1 MRLIPPVYHIVGE
14 IIFSSAAHPSF
25 AQFRMHPFTFPV
37 IVYYKQIF
45 QCNYRSWMNCITC
58 CWEQYASLRGLLP
71 LLRRARRLIEFTV
84 QIISV
89 AIIELL
95 QPPSVRVMCPDGLAW
110 PAILVP
116 SRQGAF
122 SRVLFIM
129 SFSCCCC
136 RLSRC
141 TSICA
146 YDHPGN
152 CPPLRVLLPLAI
164 TTST

>member
-110 PAILVP
+110 PGHTSALQAGCLQPCAVYY
-116 SRQGAF
+116 
-122 SRVLFIM
+122 VL
-129 SFSCCCC
+129 
-136 RLSRC
+136 L
-141 TSICA
+141 
-146 YDHPGN
+146 
-152 CPPLRVLLPLAI
+152 LLLLPLI
-164 TTST
+164 TMYVHLCIRSPRA